1 MHHIQQATGNSRGV
15 NMRKFLSA
23 PVILALAALSVVST
37 SRISAARAQGA
48 PEPARSQLQD
58 APSPTPKSAAAA
70 DALPPGTVL
79 SVELSKSLDAKKSK
93 ANAKIEARTAIDL
106 LVHGQIVVPRN
117 TKIIGHVTEA
127 KAHSKTSPGSMLGI
141 SFERMLL
148 KGGREVPLQALVQ
161 AIARPLQLNNLG
173 NEPDALTNAASGM
186 PGRTPV
192 SAGDSTAPSIPPKY
206 PTSTIPEPPGLN
218 APNPSTISPLAPTS
232 RGVVG
237 IRGLSLETSGAVSV
251 LTSSTGNVHLD
262 SGTQLILRVQ

>member
-58 APSPTPKSAAAA
+58 VPSPAPKSAPAAN
-70 DALPPGTVL
+70 ALPPGTVL
-79 SVELSKSLDAKKSK
+79 SVELSKSLDVKKSK
-93 ANAKIEARTAIDL
+93 ANAKIEARTAVDL
-106 LVHGQIVVPRN
+106 LVHGQIVVARN

-186 PGRTPV
+186 PSRTPV

-237 IRGLSLETSGAVSV
+237 IKGLSLETSGAVSV

>member
-1 MHHIQQATGNSRGV
+1 
-15 NMRKFLSA
+15 MRKFLSA
-23 PVILALAALSVVST
+23 PAVLALAVL
-37 SRISAARAQGA
+37 SAAGGPFKPGFGLSGSAAQAQGA
-48 PEPARSQLQD
+48 PEPAKSQVQD
-58 APSPTPKSAAAA
+58 AASPAPKSAPAT
-70 DALPPGTVL
+70 DALPHGTVL

-93 ANAKIEARTAIDL
+93 ANAKIEARTATDL

-127 KAHSKTSPGSMLGI
+127 KAHSKASPGSLLGI
-141 SFERMLL
+141 TFERMLL
-148 KGGREVPLQALVQ
+148 KGGREVPLLAVVQ

-186 PGRTPV
+186 PGRTPA
-192 SAGDSTAPSIPPKY
+192 SEGDSTAPSIPPKY

-218 APNPSTISPLAPTS
+218 VPRTSTVSPLAPTS

-237 IRGLSLETSGAVSV
+237 IKALSLETSGAVSV

-262 SGTQLILRVQ
+262 SGTQLMLRVQ

>member
-1 MHHIQQATGNSRGV
+1 
-15 NMRKFLSA
+15 MRKFLSA

-37 SRISAARAQGA
+37 SWISAAPGTRRPGA
-48 PEPARSQLQD
+48 RPFPGCGLARPEVCARGRCI
-58 APSPTPKSAAAA
+58 A
-70 DALPPGTVL
+70 PGTVL

-127 KAHSKTSPGSMLGI
+127 KAHSKASPGSLLGI
-141 SFERMLL
+141 TFERMLL
-148 KGGREVPLQALVQ
+148 KGGREVPLLAVVQ

-218 APNPSTISPLAPTS
+218 VPNTSTVSPLAPTS

-237 IRGLSLETSGAVSV
+237 IKGLSLETSGAVSV

-262 SGTQLILRVQ
+262 SGTQLMLRVQ